1 MFSCLDILLW
11 MMIFIVDSIRTMQH
25 DQNYCPPFEYWLLSS
40 FFPFSFSLIEA
51 FVGLVICRHCTRAAC
66 LPNLILPVEW
76 NLEPSLSSVP

>member
-1 MFSCLDILLW
+1 
-11 MMIFIVDSIRTMQH
+11 MIKTTAHRLNIGYS
-25 DQNYCPPFEYWLLSS
+25 LLS
-40 FFPFSFSLIEA
+40 FPFSFSLIEA